1 VTLRLQRRTSGKRHF
16 CRFAR
21 LLLFAPYVLAVP
33 CAAADWHAASEAM
46 GRRLGQFSAY
56 LDQTFRK
63 RDGGFAAS
71 KDKLAIIVA
80 GKKTGTGFI
89 LREGSRCWLYTNA
102 HVVDGV
108 ATASVRAT
116 LISNVILSLGTCQ
129 RAQGLDLVRFAL
141 AGPMPAFV
149 PECNVPDIGETIT
162 ILGNSDGRGVVTE
175 IRGRILGVGPQQI
188 EVDAPFVIGNSGSP
202 VLNRAGRVVGVAS
215 YLRNCRDSSDWS
227 KANTRYNGVRRF
239 ALRLSGL
246 RWIARP

>member
-1 VTLRLQRRTSGKRHF
+1 
-16 CRFAR
+16 
-21 LLLFAPYVLAVP
+21 
-33 CAAADWHAASEAM
+33 M

-80 GKKTGTGFI
+80 GGKTGTGFI
-89 LREGSRCWLYTNA
+89 LRDGSRCWLYTNA

-108 ATASVRAT
+108 PAGDVRAT
-116 LISNVILSLGTCQ
+116 LIGNTVLSLGACQ
-129 RAQGLDLVRFAL
+129 RAQGLDLVRYAL
-141 AGPMPAFV
+141 AGPMPAFL
-149 PECNVPDIGETIT
+149 PERNVPDIGETIT

-175 IRGRILGVGPQQI
+175 IRGHILGVGPQQI

-215 YLRNCRDSSDWS
+215 YLRNCRDNSDWS
-227 KANTRYNGVRRF
+227 KKNTRYNGVRRF
-239 ALRLSGL
+239 AIRLNAV
-246 RWIARP
+246 RWIDLATSS